1 MDSSPCKGI
10 RIPESEK
17 FLPGNP
23 EYGKILRMESRI
35 QLKESEIPLKIGI
48 QNPRSTDKKWNPVPG
63 IRNPGRGIQNPTL
76 FYISAQVHQTTV
88 FCTFSV
94 LGEANI
100 A

>member
-23 EYGKILRMESRI
+23 EYGKMLRMESRI

-48 QNPRSTDKKWNPVPG
+48 QNLRSTDKK
-63 IRNPGRGIQNPTL
+63 
-76 FYISAQVHQTTV
+76 
-88 FCTFSV
+88 
-94 LGEANI
+94 
-100 A
+100 